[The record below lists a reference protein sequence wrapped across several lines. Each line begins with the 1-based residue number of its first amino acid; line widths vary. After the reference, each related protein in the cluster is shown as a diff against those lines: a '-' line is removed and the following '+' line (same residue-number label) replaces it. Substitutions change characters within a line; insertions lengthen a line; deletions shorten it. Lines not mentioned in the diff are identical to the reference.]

1 MHNFDLCYGLFS
13 INRHKIFTSCL
24 DILLAYLYF
33 LIDFARIKE
42 AVMPNKKSTVL
53 IILDGWG
60 YRENPES
67 NAIHH
72 ANTPVLDNLM
82 ANKPNML
89 IETSGMAVGL
99 PDGQMG
105 NSEVGHVNLGAGRI
119 VYQDFTRITKSIAD
133 NEFQSNPVLVD
144 AVENAVE
151 NNKAVHVFGL
161 LSPGGVHS
169 HEDHIFAMLEMAAK
183 KGATAIYLHAFL
195 DGRDTPPRSAEASLI
210 KAQEKFAELGCGQV
224 ASVIGRYYAM
234 DRDQRWDR
242 VEKAYNVMVSGQG
255 EFQFDN
261 ATDALHAA
269 YARDEND
276 EFVKASAIKDA
287 NGECIKVQDGDA
299 MIFMNF
305 RADRARQ
312 FTRCFTEA
320 GFSGFKHQQ
329 QPKISK
335 FVMLTEYAADID
347 APCAFPTVKLDNVLG
362 EWLEKHNKTQLRI
375 SETEKYAHVTF
386 FFSGGKEDTF
396 KGEERILIPSPQVAT
411 YDLQPEMNSALL
423 TDKLVAAIESGDHD
437 FIVCNYP
444 NGDMVG
450 HTGDFDAAVKACE
463 AVDSSIGR
471 VLGAL
476 EKTGSECLITADHGN
491 AELMKDNVTGQAHT
505 AHTCEPVPL
514 IYVGR
519 NAKTAATGALSD
531 IAPTVL
537 ALMNMPQPEEMTGT
551 SLLTLT

>member
-1 MHNFDLCYGLFS
+1 
-13 INRHKIFTSCL
+13 
-24 DILLAYLYF
+24 
-33 LIDFARIKE
+33 
-42 AVMPNKKSTVL
+42 MPNKKSTVL

-60 YRENPES
+60 YREDPES
-67 NAIHH
+67 NAIYH

-82 ANKPNML
+82 ASKPNML
-89 IETSGMAVGL
+89 IQTSGMAVGL
-99 PDGQMG
+99 PEGQMG

-119 VYQDFTRITKSIAD
+119 VYQDFTRITKAIED
-133 NEFQSNPVLVD
+133 KEFQTNPALLS
-144 AVENAVE
+144 AVETSVA
-151 NNKAVHVFGL
+151 NNKAIHVFGL

-169 HEDHIFAMLEMAAK
+169 HEEHIFAMLDMAVE
-183 KGATAIYLHAFL
+183 KGAKTVYLHAFL

-210 KAQEKFAELGCGQV
+210 KAQEKFAELGCGQI

-242 VEKAYNVMVSGQG
+242 VESAYNLMVSG
-255 EFQFDN
+255 EAEYRFTS
-261 ATDALHAA
+261 ATDALGAA
-269 YARDEND
+269 YQRDEND
-276 EFVKASAIKDA
+276 EFVKASAITDS
-287 NGECIKVQDGDA
+287 NGETIKVHDGDA

-312 FTRCFTEA
+312 FSRCFTQA
-320 GFSGFKHQQ
+320 DFSGFTRKQ
-329 QPKISK
+329 QPKISD
-335 FVMLTEYAADID
+335 FVMLTEYAADIQ
-347 APCAFPTVKLDNVLG
+347 ASCAFPTMKLNNVLG
-362 EWLEKHNKTQLRI
+362 EWLEKHDRTQLRI

-411 YDLQPEMNSALL
+411 YDLQPEMNSTLL
-423 TDKLVAAIESGDHD
+423 TDKLVAAIESGKHD

-450 HTGDFDAAVKACE
+450 HTGDFNAAVKACE
-463 AVDSSIGR
+463 AVDTSIAR
-471 VLGAL
+471 VLLAL

-491 AELMKDNVTGQAHT
+491 AEQMLDNISGQAHT

-519 NAKTAATGALSD
+519 NAQVAASGALSD
-531 IAPTVL
+531 LAPTIL
-537 ALMNMPQPEEMTGT
+537 SLMALPQPEEMTG
-551 SLLTLT
+551 SNLMMLN

>member
-1 MHNFDLCYGLFS
+1 
-13 INRHKIFTSCL
+13 
-24 DILLAYLYF
+24 
-33 LIDFARIKE
+33 
-42 AVMPNKKSTVL
+42 MPNKKSTVL

-72 ANTPVLDNLM
+72 ANTPILDDLM

-89 IETSGMAVGL
+89 IQTSGMAVGL

-119 VYQDFTRITKSIAD
+119 VYQDFTRITKAIDD
-133 NEFQSNPVLVD
+133 NEFQTNPALSSAVD
-144 AVENAVE
+144 KAVA

-169 HEDHIFAMLEMAAK
+169 HEDHIFAMLEMAAN
-183 KGATAIYLHAFL
+183 KGAKAVYLHAFL

-210 KAQEKFAELGCGQV
+210 KAQEKFNELGCGQI

-242 VEKAYNVMVSGQG
+242 VELAYNLMVSG
-255 EFQFDN
+255 EAEYKYN
-261 ATDALHAA
+261 TAVDALSAA

-276 EFVKASAIKDA
+276 EFVAASAIKNE
-287 NGECIKVQDGDA
+287 NGETINVNDGDA

-312 FTRCFTEA
+312 FSRCFTQA
-320 GFSGFKHQQ
+320 DFSGFARKQ
-329 QPKISK
+329 QPKISD
-335 FVMLTEYAADID
+335 FVMLTEYAADIE
-347 APCAFPTVKLDNVLG
+347 AACAFPTVKLDNVLG

-386 FFSGGKEDTF
+386 FFSGGKENTF
-396 KGEERILIPSPQVAT
+396 KGEERTLIPSPQVAT
-411 YDLQPEMNSALL
+411 YDLQPEMNSTLL
-423 TDKLVAAIESGDHD
+423 TDKLVAAIESGEHD

-450 HTGDFDAAVKACE
+450 HTGDFNAAVKACE
-463 AVDSSIGR
+463 AVDTSIGR
-471 VLGAL
+471 VLQAL
-476 EKTGSECLITADHGN
+476 ENTESECLITADHGN
-491 AELMKDNVTGQAHT
+491 AEQMLDNVSGQAHT

-519 NAKTAATGALSD
+519 NAQAAASGALSD
-531 IAPTVL
+531 IAPTIL
-537 ALMNMPQPEEMTGT
+537 SLMALPQPEEMTG
-551 SLLTLT
+551 SNLMKLS

>member
-1 MHNFDLCYGLFS
+1 
-13 INRHKIFTSCL
+13 
-24 DILLAYLYF
+24 
-33 LIDFARIKE
+33 
-42 AVMPNKKSTVL
+42 MPNKKSTVL

-67 NAIHH
+67 NAIYH

-89 IETSGMAVGL
+89 IDTSGMAVGL

-119 VYQDFTRITKSIAD
+119 VYQDFTRITKAIKD
-133 NEFQSNPVLVD
+133 KEFQSNPTLVN
-144 AVENAVE
+144 AVENAVN
-151 NNKAVHVFGL
+151 NNKAIHVFGL

-169 HEDHIFAMLEMAAK
+169 HEDHIFAMLEMAAE
-183 KGATAIYLHAFL
+183 KGAKTIYLHAFL

-210 KAQEKFAELGCGQV
+210 KAQAKFAELGCGQV

-242 VEKAYNVMVSGQG
+242 VELAYNLIVSGQA
-255 EFQFDN
+255 EYQYSN

-269 YARDEND
+269 YERDEND
-276 EFVKASAIKDA
+276 EFVKASAITNA
-287 NGECIKVQDGDA
+287 NGDVIQVQDGDT

-312 FTRCFTEA
+312 FTRCFTDPK
-320 GFSGFKHQQ
+320 FSGFKRQQ
-329 QPKISK
+329 RPKLGS
-335 FVMLTEYAADID
+335 FVTLTEYAADID
-347 APCAFPTVKLDNVLG
+347 AACAFPKIKLNNVLG
-362 EWLEKHNKTQLRI
+362 EWLETNDKTQLRI

-396 KGEERILIPSPQVAT
+396 KGEQRILVPSPQVAT
-411 YDLQPEMNSALL
+411 YDLQPEMNSTLL
-423 TDKLVAAIESGDHD
+423 TDKLVAAIESGEHD

-463 AVDSSIGR
+463 AVDRCIGR
-471 VLGAL
+471 IVTAL
-476 EKTGSECLITADHGN
+476 EKTGSEALITADHGN
-491 AELMKDNVTGQAHT
+491 AEQMMDSVSGQAHT

-519 NAKTAATGALSD
+519 NAQTAKTGALSD
-531 IAPTVL
+531 IAPTIL
-537 ALMNMPQPEEMTGT
+537 ALMNMPQPEEMTG
-551 SLLTLT
+551 SNLLTLT